1 MNVDTKVLAKKIES
15 LRNEMREK
23 CPKLSDEYDFALAI
37 AQSIFEEME

>member
-23 CPKLSDEYDFALAI
+23 CPKLSDEYDFTLVV